1 VVDSIRRLVTGHGV
15 EGTSVVL
22 SDGAV
27 PHIRR
32 IEESGVTFFEVWTTR
47 AMPAPVTADEDEP
60 TDRPIAVPPPANGTI
75 VRFCQ
80 FDPPASQDA
89 SAPFMHRTETV
100 DYGIVVSGE
109 ITLLLDDGSES
120 VLTEGDVVIQRGT
133 DHGLSKPFHR
143 AGAGGLRADRRHVHR
158 RAQGGI
164 APGSARARH
173 GASGQM
179 SLESELGASG

>member
-32 IEESGVTFFEVWTTR
+32 IEESGVTFFEVWNTR

-133 DHGLSKPFHR
+133 DHGWSNRSTEPALVAFVLID
-143 AGAGGLRADRRHVHR
+143 GAFTDELRA
-158 RAQGGI
+158 ALPGG
-164 APGSARARH
+164 A
-173 GASGQM
+173 
-179 SLESELGASG
+179 LERVMERPAK